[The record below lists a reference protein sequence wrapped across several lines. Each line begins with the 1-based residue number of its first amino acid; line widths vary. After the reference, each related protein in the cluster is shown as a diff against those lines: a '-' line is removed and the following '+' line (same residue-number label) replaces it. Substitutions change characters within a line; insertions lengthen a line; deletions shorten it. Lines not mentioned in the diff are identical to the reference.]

1 MDKANG
7 KFGFLYVNGDGNIEG
22 EMGFSSLD
30 DAKKGAE
37 AYDDDHWGNSLFEND
52 LYLVEIKKKAV
63 QKISFEDV

>member
-1 MDKANG
+1 MDKSTG
-7 KFGFLYVNGDGNIEG
+7 KFGFLYVNGDGDIEG

-37 AYDDDHWGNSLFEND
+37 AYDHDHWGDSLSHND

-63 QKISFEDV
+63 QKVSFEDV